1 MSECGCILIIHFGW
15 VNLQKDCV
23 QQNFRINNHLKK
35 TGFFENVDGF
45 GGLFVAIMT
54 RFDVLGYICFLQG
67 INLNMDDK

>member
-1 MSECGCILIIHFGW
+1 MRLYFDYSIWVG

-23 QQNFRINNHLKK
+23 QQTFTINNHKK
-35 TGFFENVDGF
+35 TGFFENVDGL

-54 RFDVLGYICFLQG
+54 RFDGLGYICFLQG